1 MPEPI
6 FASVQCIIW
15 PLQVHLHLSQIN
27 QSGVRTLPGEMQ
39 TLQQHQ
45 YHQQRQ
51 HLFVPKQKYVPSTT
65 NLVMGIMYVSL

>member
-6 FASVQCIIW
+6 FASVQCISW

-27 QSGVRTLPGEMQ
+27 KSGVRTLPGEMQ

-51 HLFVPKQKYVPSTT
+51 HLFVS
-65 NLVMGIMYVSL
+65 I